1 MNEKSILI
9 VEDDF
14 VLAQNTKYILLTVG
28 YKQISIARNS
38 KEALHYLK
46 KSIPSVILMDIN
58 LGEEIDG
65 ISLAT
70 TINSQYSI
78 PHIFLISNFDSS
90 KIERISTIT
99 AFSYI
104 QKPIDAQE
112 LKINIEILLHKH
124 KLEQE
129 LLEQKNSLTQA
140 FNAIKDGIITVDVNG
155 TITFVN
161 DTIQNYFL
169 LQDSIESSSFI
180 DVHNQFV
187 EKQEFTLSPSIF
199 SEDTKRN
206 EFETELVINKTIRFF
221 TITLEK
227 IRYSSHSSFL
237 ITVKDITEFKKEEE
251 SRKIIEES
259 LKKNEKKFFDL
270 VNNLPVSITRYIIST
285 NSYEFS
291 NHAFEE
297 QFGASVEVLRDLTPE
312 QRLGFI
318 HEEDLPLVKNMY
330 DQWALNKFKGVIT
343 VDYRGYNYFREQL
356 WLKNF
361 LYADFDDNNN
371 PYALTQIGV
380 DVSNLKNAELA
391 LTKALKADLRT
402 TVENLLNLVLRIRK
416 ENKQYIIL
424 FCEGILAQELGL
436 TVKEEVYFH
445 KHFDSTLIKGLQ
457 PSLEYCFTGKSIQN
471 EMYFNN
477 RYILFW
483 FQPII
488 VDNVT
493 TEIVGSAVDI
503 TIQKEVQ
510 HKLRESDQLQGM
522 LIDLLPIGVIQ
533 YSYFPTQKDEQFVFE
548 RTNPFTLKLL
558 QIQSITDLRK
568 NILRESMTEYSSTS
582 YSKLID
588 EWDRVNDGSVF
599 KYNVQLKTAV
609 ENEYVWVQIQQSK
622 YHISD
627 FQLRYICVII
637 DISKEKYDEQQL
649 KHLASFAE
657 QTPMI
662 ILEVDSEMNTIYVN
676 PYAVQRFPNI
686 STQGIFHDIFKNLEI
701 SSNSNFPFTIE
712 SELNGVVF
720 EQSVFYLPETKY
732 YRVFSYEITSRKE
745 IEIELIKT
753 LEKERELASLQNQFV
768 TTVSHEFR
776 TPLTGILTSC
786 ELIEVYSQKMT
797 QEKLNFEIGKI
808 KSRVEDLTKLMNN
821 FIVQSSK
828 LGIKERFNPQFHEF
842 NNFVTRI
849 LEDNKSNFE
858 QKNISITFSTDRDVH
873 YVLIDESMIR
883 QSIQNIITN
892 CITYSPVNSSIDVH
906 ISNQNNTIITTIN
919 DHGIGIPTDEID
931 NIYSPF
937 YRASNTSNIS
947 GSGLGLSI
955 AKEFIEINNGE
966 IFVKSTIGDGT
977 TVTILFE
984 SKSQTEL
991 NS

>member
-9 VEDDF
+9 VEEDF

-28 YKQISIARNS
+28 YKNITIARNS
-38 KEALHYLK
+38 KEALQHLK
-46 KSIPSVILMDIN
+46 NSIPSVILMDIN
-58 LGEEIDG
+58 LDDEIDG
-65 ISLAT
+65 VSLASKIT
-70 TINSQYSI
+70 SQYSI

-90 KIERISTIT
+90 KIESISTST
-99 AFSYI
+99 TFSYI

-124 KLEQE
+124 RLEQE
-129 LLEQKNSLTQA
+129 LLEQKNSLTQT
-140 FNAIKDGIITVDVNG
+140 FNAIKDGIITVDDNG
-155 TITFVN
+155 IITFVN
-161 DTIQNYFL
+161 DSARNYFL
-169 LQDSIESSSFI
+169 LDENFQNASFVDI
-180 DVHNQFV
+180 HNQFV
-187 EKQEFTLSPSIF
+187 TKKEFFLKSSFI
-199 SEDTKRN
+199 SEDISHN
-206 EFETELVINKTIRFF
+206 EFETELFINNQIRFF
-221 TITLEK
+221 TYTLEK

-237 ITVKDITEFKKEEE
+237 ITLKDITEQKNEEE
-251 SRKIIEES
+251 SRRIAEES

-291 NHAFEE
+291 NNAFEK
-297 QFGASVEVLRDLTPE
+297 QFGASVDVLRDLTPLE
-312 QRLGFI
+312 RLSYI
-318 HEEDLPLVKNMY
+318 HEEDLPLVKSMY
-330 DQWALNKFKGVIT
+330 DNWEINKFQGVVT
-343 VDYRGYNYFREQL
+343 VDYRGYNYFREQI

-361 LYADFDDNNN
+361 LYADFDENNN

-380 DVSNLKNAELA
+380 DVSNLKAAELA

-416 ENKQYIIL
+416 ENKHYVIL

-445 KHFDSTLIKGLQ
+445 KHFDSTLRKGLQ
-457 PSLEYCFTGKSIQN
+457 PSLEYCFSGKSIQN

-533 YSYFPTQKDEQFVFE
+533 YSYYPDEKQQFVFE

-558 QIQSITDLRK
+558 QIESIDDLRK
-568 NILRESMTEYSSTS
+568 NILRESMSKESSKI
-582 YSKLID
+582 YSKLV
-588 EWDRVNDGSVF
+588 EQWDKANDGTVF
-599 KYNVQLKTAV
+599 KYNVQLTTPI
-609 ENEYVWVQIQQSK
+609 ENEFVWVQIQQSK
-622 YHISD
+622 YYISD
-627 FQLRYICVII
+627 FQSRYICVII
-637 DISKEKYDEQQL
+637 DISKEKNDEQKL

-662 ILEVDSEMNTIYVN
+662 ILEIDSEMNTIYVN
-676 PYAVQRFPNI
+676 PYAVQRFPTI
-686 STQGIFHDIFKNLEI
+686 STQGVFHDIFKNLEI
-701 SSNSNFPFTIE
+701 SSTTKFPITIE
-712 SELNGVVF
+712 SEFHGVVF
-720 EQSVFYLPETKY
+720 EQSVFYLPETNY
-732 YRVFSYEITSRKE
+732 YRIFSYEITSRKE
-745 IEIELIKT
+745 IETELLKT

-797 QEKLNFEIGKI
+797 QEKLNIEIGKI

-842 NNFVTRI
+842 NNFITRI
-849 LEDNKSNFE
+849 IEDNKSNFE
-858 QKNISITFSTDRDVH
+858 QKKITVSFSSDRDVH

-883 QSIQNIITN
+883 QSIQNVIMN
-892 CITYSPVNSSIDVH
+892 SITYSPSNSTVEIH
-906 ISNQNNTIITTIN
+906 ISNQNNTIITTIK
-919 DHGIGIPTDEID
+919 DKGIGIPIDEID
-931 NIYSPF
+931 NIFSPF

-977 TVTILFE
+977 TVTILLE

-991 NS
+991 IS

>member
-28 YKQISIARNS
+28 YKNISIARNS
-38 KEALHYLK
+38 KEALQFLK

-58 LGEEIDG
+58 LDEDIDG
-65 ISLAT
+65 ISLASK
-70 TINSQYSI
+70 INSQYSI
-78 PHIFLISNFDSS
+78 PHIFLVSNFDAS
-90 KIERISTIT
+90 KIERITTTTS
-99 AFSYI
+99 FSYI

-124 KLEQE
+124 KLEQD
-129 LLEQKNSLTQA
+129 LVEQKNSLTQA
-140 FNAIKDGIITVDVNG
+140 FNAIKDGIITIDDRGN
-155 TITFVN
+155 ITFVN
-161 DTIQNYFL
+161 DSARNYLLLNEEINNSLFMDIHNKFVLKKEYFL
-169 LQDSIESSSFI
+169 NPTFFI
-180 DVHNQFV
+180 DETVQ
-187 EKQEFTLSPSIF
+187 
-199 SEDTKRN
+199 N
-206 EFETELVINKTIRFF
+206 EFETELFINNQKRYFIYTI
-221 TITLEK
+221 EK
-227 IRYSSHSSFL
+227 IRLSSHSSFL
-237 ITVKDITEFKKEEE
+237 ITLKDITDQKNEEE
-251 SRKIIEES
+251 SRKLVEES
-259 LKKNEKKFFDL
+259 LKINEKKFFDL

-291 NHAFEE
+291 NNAFEK
-297 QFGASVEVLRDLTPE
+297 QFGATVDVLRDLTPD
-312 QRLGFI
+312 QRLGYI
-318 HEEDLPLVKNMY
+318 HEEDLPTVKIQY
-330 DQWALNKFKGVIT
+330 DNWALNNFEGVIT
-343 VDYRGYNYFREQL
+343 LDYRGYNYFREQI

-361 LYADFDDNNN
+361 LYADFDENNN

-380 DVSNLKNAELA
+380 DVSNLKTAELA

-416 ENKQYIIL
+416 ENNDFIIL

-445 KHFDSTLIKGLQ
+445 KHFDTILSKGLQ

-510 HKLRESDQLQGM
+510 HKLRESDHLQGM

-533 YSYFPTQKDEQFVFE
+533 YSYYPDEKQQFVFE
-548 RTNPFTLKLL
+548 RTNPFTLRLL
-558 QIQSITDLRK
+558 QIESINDLRK
-568 NILRESMTEYSSTS
+568 NILRDSMSKESSER
-582 YSKLID
+582 YSKLIE
-588 EWDRVNDGSVF
+588 EWDRANDGTVF
-599 KYNVQLKTAV
+599 KHNVQLTTPI
-609 ENEYVWVQIQQSK
+609 ENEFVWVQIQQSK
-622 YHISD
+622 YYISD
-627 FQLRYICVII
+627 FQSRYICVII
-637 DISKEKYDEQQL
+637 DISKEKNDEQKL

-662 ILEVDSEMNTIYVN
+662 ILEIDAEMNMIYVN
-676 PYAVQRFPNI
+676 PYAVQRFPSI
-686 STQGIFHDIFKNLEI
+686 ATQGVFHDIFKNLEI
-701 SSNSNFPFTIE
+701 SSSTKFPLTIE
-712 SELNGVVF
+712 SEFQGVVF
-720 EQSVFYLPETKY
+720 EQSVFYLPETNY
-732 YRVFSYEITSRKE
+732 YRIFSYEITSRKE
-745 IEIELIKT
+745 IETELLRT

-849 LEDNKSNFE
+849 IEDNKTHFE
-858 QKNISITFSTDRDVH
+858 QKNITVSFTTDRDVH
-873 YVLIDESMIR
+873 YVLIDESMLR
-883 QSIQNIITN
+883 QSIQNIIMN
-892 CITYSPVNSSIDVH
+892 CITYSPVNSSVKVH
-906 ISNQNNTIITTIN
+906 ISNQNNTIITTIKDN
-919 DHGIGIPTDEID
+919 GIGIPADEID
-931 NIYSPF
+931 NIFSPF

-955 AKEFIEINNGE
+955 AKEFIEINKGE

-977 TVTILFE
+977 TVTILLE